1 MRSNREHRVYC
12 PVEVNGNKQERS
24 RTAVEQN
31 QRKPATEKRKRT
43 LTEDDDPPINQE
55 ELSAFLVGFFRRV
68 QQRQT
73 TESAGSV
80 SSTGYTTRKGRSRKA
95 LQERGANA

>member
-1 MRSNREHRVYC
+1 MRSNREHRAYC

-55 ELSAFLVGFFRRV
+55 ELSAFLLGFFRRV

-73 TESAGSV
+73 MEG
-80 SSTGYTTRKGRSRKA
+80 
-95 LQERGANA
+95 GAQSQSNTCSL